1 MTAPTHITFGAFCYF
16 VTAAAMQWPVTTG
29 AVATAAFGSLLPD
42 IDLPTSAVGR
52 PLFPISR
59 ALNEQ
64 IGHRTL
70 THSVIGI
77 LLLVM
82 ILLPLFLLAPL
93 IFWALVIGY
102 FSHLLIDTENKAGIE
117 LLYPAKL
124 RAWFFKDERY
134 RITVGSREET
144 ILLAVLVVFTLAFF
158 PVTIRGFTGTMHYL
172 LGDTGSAVTDF
183 YRFMP
188 NHQVIAT
195 VAAIDTISQEEIRG
209 EFPVLGANGN
219 NAILIKQDGKLRE
232 VGPSGHLRPERV
244 RLRQGVPHKLVEQ
257 EIEMGGHV
265 FQEIEPFV
273 KDHEVYLFGTLHVV
287 TDKNPLVR
295 VDSFNPIRRS
305 GSTLVLEYA
314 TYNDLIVQGFHLTP
328 VEQGTLLLKFALS
341 PEAAVKPVS
350 LTTPQGSVATFNVK
364 VKDLTDLTV
373 SLNTM
378 IKKGDVLVRDRI
390 AERELTAIKAESVD
404 AKEQWKEQQRITAAE
419 LADLRGKVATED
431 GVLHRLQER
440 HAVYSGAADLFTKE
454 RKQLSAEIEAQETK
468 LSGLRSDLAQREMKQ
483 RVDALQHENKLRDL
497 AGRHAKLE
505 AETVVF
511 STVTGT
517 VIGMETEH
525 GAESITVKLAV
536 ATTKENDS
544 GQGTRGN
551 EDGKI
556 R

>member
-1 MTAPTHITFGAFCYF
+1 MTAPTHITFGALCYF

-29 AVATAAFGSLLPD
+29 AVATAALGSLLPD

-52 PLFPISR
+52 PLFPIAR
-59 ALNEQ
+59 AINEQ
-64 IGHRTL
+64 LGHRTL
-70 THSVIGI
+70 THSIVGI
-77 LLLVM
+77 LLLVL

-93 IFWALVIGY
+93 IFWALLIGY
-102 FSHLLIDTENKAGIE
+102 FSHLLIDTKNKAGIE

-195 VAAIDTISQEEIRG
+195 VAAIDTLSQEEIRG
-209 EFPVLGANGN
+209 DFLVLGANGN
-219 NAILIKQDGKLRE
+219 NAIIIKQDGKLRE

-244 RLRQGVPHKLVEQ
+244 RLRQGTPHKLVEQ
-257 EIEMGGHV
+257 EIEMGGHIL
-265 FQEIEPFV
+265 QEIEPFV
-273 KDHEVYLFGTLHVV
+273 KDQQVWLFGTLHVV
-287 TDKNPLVR
+287 TEKNPLVR
-295 VDSFNPIRRS
+295 VDAFNPLRRS

-314 TYNDLIVQGFHLTP
+314 TYDDLVAQGFHLTP
-328 VEQGTLLLKFALS
+328 VEQGTLLRKFALS

-364 VKDLTDLTV
+364 VRDLADLTV
-373 SLNTM
+373 NLNMT
-378 IKKGDVLVRDRI
+378 IKKGDVLVRDR
-390 AERELTAIKAESVD
+390 AAARELEAVKAEIAGV
-404 AKEQWKEQQRITAAE
+404 KEQWTETQHIAAAE
-419 LADLRGKVATED
+419 LADLRGKSTKEE
-431 GVLHRLQER
+431 GVLRRLQER
-440 HAVYSGAADLFTKE
+440 HTVYGTAADLFAKE
-454 RKQLSAEIEAQETK
+454 RKQLGAEIEAQETK
-468 LSGLRSDLAQREMKQ
+468 LSGLRSDLSQREMKQ

-497 AGRHAKLE
+497 TGRQAKLE
-505 AETVVF
+505 TEAVTF

-536 ATTKENDS
+536 STRKE
-544 GQGTRGN
+544 
-551 EDGKI
+551 EDHAARK
-556 R
+556 

>member
-1 MTAPTHITFGAFCYF
+1 MTAPTHITFGALCYF

-52 PLFPISR
+52 PLFPIAR
-59 ALNEQ
+59 ILNEQ
-64 IGHRTL
+64 LGHRTL
-70 THSVIGI
+70 SHSIVGI
-77 LLLVM
+77 LLLVL

-93 IFWALVIGY
+93 IFWALVVGY
-102 FSHLLIDTENKAGIE
+102 LSHLLIDTENKAGIE
-117 LLYPAKL
+117 LLYPSQL
-124 RAWFFKDERY
+124 RAWFFRDERY

-144 ILLAVLVVFTLAFF
+144 ILLAFLLVGTLAFF
-158 PVTIRGFTGTMHYL
+158 PVTIRGFTGTLHYL

-209 EFPVLGANGN
+209 DFLVLGANGN

-244 RLRQGVPHKLVEQ
+244 RLREGAPHKLVEQ
-257 EIEMGGHV
+257 EIEMGGHILR
-265 FQEIEPFV
+265 EIEPFV
-273 KDHEVYLFGTLHVV
+273 TDQQVWLFGTLHVV

-295 VDSFNPIRRS
+295 VDAFNPIRRS
-305 GSTLVLEYA
+305 GSSLVLEYA
-314 TYNDLIVQGFHLTP
+314 TYEDLVTQGFHLTP
-328 VEQGTLLLKFALS
+328 VEQGTLILKFAL
-341 PEAAVKPVS
+341 PTDAVVRPVT

-364 VKDLTDLTV
+364 VKDLADLTV
-373 SLNTM
+373 SLNTTL
-378 IKKGDVLVRDRI
+378 KKGDVLVRDRI
-390 AERELTAIKAESVD
+390 AARELEAVKEEIAGV
-404 AKEQWKEQQRITAAE
+404 KEQWHEQQRITAAE
-419 LADLRGKVATED
+419 LADLRDKVAKEES
-431 GVLHRLQER
+431 VLHRLQER
-440 HAVYSGAADLFTKE
+440 HAVYSNAADLFAKE
-454 RKQLSAEIEAQETK
+454 RKQLGVEIEAQETK
-468 LSGLRSDLAQREMKQ
+468 VSGLRSDLSQREMKQ
-483 RVDALQHENKLRDL
+483 RVDALQQQDKLRDL

-511 STVTGT
+511 STISGT

-536 ATTKENDS
+536 AMVKEKDHAERN
-544 GQGTRGN
+544 
-551 EDGKI
+551 
-556 R
+556 

>member
-1 MTAPTHITFGAFCYF
+1 MTAPTHITFGALCYF
-16 VTAAAMQWPVTTG
+16 VTAAVMQWPVTTG
-29 AVATAAFGSLLPD
+29 AVATAALGSLLPD

-52 PLFPISR
+52 PLFPIAR
-59 ALNEQ
+59 AINEQ
-64 IGHRTL
+64 LGHRTL
-70 THSVIGI
+70 THSIVGV

-93 IFWALVIGY
+93 IFWALLVGY

-124 RAWFFKDERY
+124 RAWFFHDERY

-195 VAAIDTISQEEIRG
+195 VAAIDTLSQEEIRG
-209 EFPVLGANGN
+209 DFLVLGANGN
-219 NAILIKQDGKLRE
+219 NAIIIKQDGKLRE

-244 RLRQGVPHKLVEQ
+244 RLRQGTPHKLVEQ
-257 EIEMGGHV
+257 EIEMGGHIL
-265 FQEIEPFV
+265 QEIEPFV
-273 KDHEVYLFGTLHVV
+273 KDQQVWLFGTLHVV
-287 TDKNPLVR
+287 TEKNPLVR
-295 VDSFNPIRRS
+295 VDAFNPIRRS
-305 GSTLVLEYA
+305 DSTLVLEYA
-314 TYNDLIVQGFHLTP
+314 TYSDLVAQGFHLTP
-328 VEQGTLLLKFALS
+328 VEQGTLLLKFALP

-364 VKDLTDLTV
+364 VKDLADLTV
-373 SLNTM
+373 GLNAT
-378 IKKGDVLVRDRI
+378 IKKGDVLVRDR
-390 AERELTAIKAESVD
+390 AAARELEAIKAEIASV
-404 AKEQWKEQQRITAAE
+404 KEQWQEQQRIAAAE
-419 LADLRGKVATED
+419 LADLRGKRTKEE
-431 GVLHRLQER
+431 GVLRRLQER
-440 HAVYSGAADLFTKE
+440 HTVYGNAADLFAKE
-454 RKQLSAEIEAQETK
+454 RKQLGVEIEAQETK
-468 LSGLRSDLAQREMKQ
+468 LSGLRSDLSQREMKQ

-497 AGRHAKLE
+497 AGRQAKLE
-505 AETVVF
+505 TEAVTF

-525 GAESITVKLAV
+525 SAESITVKLAV
-536 ATTKENDS
+536 TTTKEGVR
-544 GQGTRGN
+544 GQGQQGS
-551 EDGKI
+551 EDGKN

>member
-1 MTAPTHITFGAFCYF
+1 MTAPTHITFGILSYF

-52 PLFPISR
+52 PLFPIAR
-59 ALNEQ
+59 VINEQ
-64 IGHRTL
+64 LGHRTL
-70 THSVIGI
+70 THSIVGI
-77 LLLVM
+77 LLLVL

-93 IFWALVIGY
+93 IFWALLIGY

-117 LLYPAKL
+117 LLYPSQL
-124 RAWFFKDERY
+124 RAWFFRDERY

-144 ILLAVLVVFTLAFF
+144 ILLAFLLVGTLAFF

-188 NHQVIAT
+188 SHQVIAT
-195 VAAIDTISQEEIRG
+195 VAAIDTLSQEEIRG
-209 EFPVLGANGN
+209 DFLVLGANGN

-244 RLRQGVPHKLVEQ
+244 RLREGAPHKLVEQ
-257 EIEMGGHV
+257 EIEMGGHILR
-265 FQEIEPFV
+265 EIEPFV
-273 KDHEVYLFGTLHVV
+273 TDHQVWLFGTLHVV

-295 VDSFNPIRRS
+295 VDAFNPIRRS

-314 TYNDLIVQGFHLTP
+314 TYDDLVTQGFHLTP
-328 VEQGTLLLKFALS
+328 VEQGTLLLKFAL
-341 PEAAVKPVS
+341 PPDAVVRPVT

-364 VKDLTDLTV
+364 VKDLADLTV
-373 SLNTM
+373 SLNAT
-378 IKKGDVLVRDRI
+378 IKKGDVLVRDR
-390 AERELTAIKAESVD
+390 AAARELDAVKAESAGV
-404 AKEQWKEQQRITAAE
+404 KEQWQEQQRITAAE
-419 LADLRGKVATED
+419 LTDLRDKVAKEES
-431 GVLHRLQER
+431 VLRRLQER
-440 HAVYSGAADLFTKE
+440 HAVYSGAADLLAKE
-454 RKQLSAEIEAQETK
+454 RKQLSTEIEAQETK
-468 LSGLRSDLAQREMKQ
+468 VSGLCSDLSQREMKQ
-483 RVDALQHENKLRDL
+483 RVDALQQQDKLRDL
-497 AGRHAKLE
+497 AGRQAKLK
-505 AETVVF
+505 AEVAVF

-536 ATTKENDS
+536 ATVKEKDHAE
-544 GQGTRGN
+544 R
-551 EDGKI
+551 E
-556 R
+556 

>member
-1 MTAPTHITFGAFCYF
+1 MTAPTHITFGALCYF
-16 VTAAAMQWPVTTG
+16 VTAAVMQWPVTTG
-29 AVATAAFGSLLPD
+29 AVATAALGSLLPD

-70 THSVIGI
+70 THSIIGI

-93 IFWALVIGY
+93 IFWALVVGY

-124 RAWFFKDERY
+124 RAWFFRDERY

-144 ILLAVLVVFTLAFF
+144 ILLAVLVVF
-158 PVTIRGFTGTMHYL
+158 
-172 LGDTGSAVTDF
+172 TDF

-209 EFPVLGANGN
+209 DFLVLGANGN
-219 NAILIKQDGKLRE
+219 NAIIIKQDGKLRE

-244 RLRQGVPHKLVEQ
+244 RLRQGTPHKLVEQ
-257 EIEMGGHV
+257 EIEMGGHIL
-265 FQEIEPFV
+265 QEIEPFV
-273 KDHEVYLFGTLHVV
+273 KDQQVWLFGTLHVV

-295 VDSFNPIRRS
+295 VDAFNPIRRS
-305 GSTLVLEYA
+305 GSTLVMEYA
-314 TYNDLIVQGFHLTP
+314 TYDDLVTQGFHLTP
-328 VEQGTLLLKFALS
+328 VEQGTLLLKFALP
-341 PEAAVKPVS
+341 PEASIRPVS
-350 LTTPQGSVATFNVK
+350 LTSSQGSVAVFNVK
-364 VKDLTDLTV
+364 LKDLADLAVGLGST
-373 SLNTM
+373 
-378 IKKGDVLVRDRI
+378 IKKGETLVRDRI
-390 AERELTAIKAESVD
+390 AARELEAVKAESVGTR
-404 AKEQWKEQQRITAAE
+404 AQWQEQQRITAAE
-419 LADLRGKVATED
+419 LADLQGKVAKEEA
-431 GVLHRLQER
+431 VLRRLQER
-440 HAVYSGAADLFTKE
+440 HAVYSGAADLFAKE

-497 AGRHAKLE
+497 AGRQAKLE

-525 GAESITVKLAV
+525 GAESIIVKLAV
-536 ATTKENDS
+536 ATIKTERGDRDREKAGRSLSDGSVSAKED
-544 GQGTRGN
+544 THAAR
-551 EDGKI
+551 E
-556 R
+556 

>member
-1 MTAPTHITFGAFCYF
+1 MTAPTHVTFGAFCYF
-16 VTAAAMQWPVTTG
+16 VTAAVMQWPVTTG
-29 AVATAAFGSLLPD
+29 AVVTAALGSLLPD

-93 IFWALVIGY
+93 IFWALLIGY

-124 RAWFFKDERY
+124 RAWFFRDERY

-188 NHQVIAT
+188 SHQVIAT

-209 EFPVLGANGN
+209 DFLVLGANGD
-219 NAILIKQDGKLRE
+219 NAILIKQNGKLRE

-244 RLRQGVPHKLVEQ
+244 RLREGTPHKLVEQ
-257 EIEMGGHV
+257 ELEMGGHV
-265 FQEIEPFV
+265 LQEIEPFV
-273 KDHEVYLFGTLHVV
+273 KDHEVWLFGTLHVV

-295 VDSFNPIRRS
+295 VDAFNPVRRS

-314 TYNDLIVQGFHLTP
+314 TYEDLVTQGFHLTP
-328 VEQGTLLLKFALS
+328 VEQGTLLLKFAL
-341 PEAAVKPVS
+341 PPDAAIHPVS

-364 VKDLTDLTV
+364 VKDLADLTV
-373 SLNTM
+373 SLNAT

-390 AERELTAIKAESVD
+390 AARELEAVKAESVG
-404 AKEQWKEQQRITAAE
+404 ARAQWQEQQRITTAE
-419 LADLRGKVATED
+419 LSDLRGKVTTED
-431 GVLHRLQER
+431 GVLRRLQER
-440 HAVYSGAADLFTKE
+440 HTVYSKAADLFAKE
-454 RKQLSAEIEAQETK
+454 RKQLGAEIEAQEAK
-468 LSGLRSDLAQREMKQ
+468 LSGLRSDLSQREMKQ
-483 RVDALQHENKLRDL
+483 RVDALQYEDKLRDL
-497 AGRHAKLE
+497 AGRQAKLE

-536 ATTKENDS
+536 ATTKEHES
-544 GQGTRGN
+544 GQGKRGS
-551 EDGKI
+551 EDGKS

>member
-1 MTAPTHITFGAFCYF
+1 MTAPTHITFGALCYF

-42 IDLPTSAVGR
+42 IDLPTSMVGR
-52 PLFPISR
+52 PLFPIAR
-59 ALNEQ
+59 VLNEQ
-64 IGHRTL
+64 LGHRTL
-70 THSVIGI
+70 THSIVGI
-77 LLLVM
+77 LLLVI

-93 IFWALVIGY
+93 IFWALLVGY

-117 LLYPAKL
+117 LLYPSQL
-124 RAWFFKDERY
+124 RAWFFRDERY

-144 ILLAVLVVFTLAFF
+144 ILLAFLLVGTLAFF

-209 EFPVLGANGN
+209 DFLVLGANGN
-219 NAILIKQDGKLRE
+219 NALIIKQDGKLRE

-244 RLRQGVPHKLVEQ
+244 RLREGAPHKLVEQ
-257 EIEMGGHV
+257 EIEMGGHILR
-265 FQEIEPFV
+265 EIEPFV
-273 KDHEVYLFGTLHVV
+273 KEQQVWLFGTLHVV

-295 VDSFNPIRRS
+295 VDAFNPIRRS

-314 TYNDLIVQGFHLTP
+314 TYEDLVTQGFHLTP
-328 VEQGTLLLKFALS
+328 VEQGTLILKFAL
-341 PEAAVKPVS
+341 PTDAVVRPVT

-364 VKDLTDLTV
+364 VKDLADLTV
-373 SLNTM
+373 SLNTTL
-378 IKKGDVLVRDRI
+378 KKGDVLVRDRT
-390 AERELTAIKAESVD
+390 AARELEAVKAEIAGV
-404 AKEQWKEQQRITAAE
+404 KEQWQEQQRITAAE
-419 LADLRGKVATED
+419 LADLRDKVAKEES
-431 GVLHRLQER
+431 VLHRLQER
-440 HAVYSGAADLFTKE
+440 HAVYSGATDLFAKE
-454 RKQLSAEIEAQETK
+454 RKQLGAEIEAQETK
-468 LSGLRSDLAQREMKQ
+468 VSGLRSDLSQREMKQ
-483 RVDALQHENKLRDL
+483 RVDALQQQDKLRDL

-505 AETVVF
+505 AEAVVF

-525 GAESITVKLAV
+525 GAENITVKLAV
-536 ATTKENDS
+536 ATF
-544 GQGTRGN
+544 
-551 EDGKI
+551 
-556 R
+556 

>member
-1 MTAPTHITFGAFCYF
+1 MTAPTHITFGALCYF
-16 VTAAAMQWPVTTG
+16 VTAAAMQWPVTTS
-29 AVATAAFGSLLPD
+29 AVATAALGSLLPD

-93 IFWALVIGY
+93 IFWALVVGY
-102 FSHLLIDTENKAGIE
+102 LSHLLIDTENKAGIE

-124 RAWFFKDERY
+124 RAWFFRDERY

-144 ILLAVLVVFTLAFF
+144 ILLAFLLVGTLAFF

-209 EFPVLGANGN
+209 DFPVLGANGN
-219 NAILIKQDGKLRE
+219 NALIIKQDGKLRE

-244 RLRQGVPHKLVEQ
+244 RLRQGTPHKLVEQ
-257 EIEMGGHV
+257 EIEMGGHML
-265 FQEIEPFV
+265 QEIEPFV
-273 KDHEVYLFGTLHVV
+273 KDQQVWLFGALHVV
-287 TDKNPLVR
+287 TEKNPLVR
-295 VDSFNPIRRS
+295 VDAFNPLRRS

-314 TYNDLIVQGFHLTP
+314 TYEDLLTQGFHLTP

-364 VKDLTDLTV
+364 VRDLADLTV
-373 SLNTM
+373 SLNTT
-378 IKKGDVLVRDRI
+378 IKKGDVLVRDR
-390 AERELTAIKAESVD
+390 AAARELEAVKAEI
-404 AKEQWKEQQRITAAE
+404 AGTKEQWTETQRIAAAE
-419 LADLRGKVATED
+419 LADLRGKITKEE
-431 GVLHRLQER
+431 GVVRRLQER
-440 HAVYSGAADLFTKE
+440 HTVYGNAADLFAKE
-454 RKQLSAEIEAQETK
+454 RKQLGAEIEAQETK

-497 AGRHAKLE
+497 AGRRTKLE
-505 AETVVF
+505 TEAVTF
-511 STVTGT
+511 ATVTGT

-536 ATTKENDS
+536 ATVKTT
-544 GQGTRGN
+544 Q
-551 EDGKI
+551 
-556 R
+556 

>member
-1 MTAPTHITFGAFCYF
+1 MTASTHITFGVLSYF

-52 PLFPISR
+52 PLYPIAR
-59 ALNEQ
+59 VINEQ
-64 IGHRTL
+64 LGHRTL
-70 THSVIGI
+70 THSIVGI
-77 LLLVM
+77 FLLVL
-82 ILLPLFLLAPL
+82 ILFPLFLLAPL
-93 IFWALVIGY
+93 IFWALLIGY

-195 VAAIDTISQEEIRG
+195 VAAIDTLSQEEIRG
-209 EFPVLGANGN
+209 DFLVLGANGN

-244 RLRQGVPHKLVEQ
+244 RLRQGTPHKLVEQ
-257 EIEMGGHV
+257 EIEMGGHIL
-265 FQEIEPFV
+265 QEIEPFV

-295 VDSFNPIRRS
+295 VDAFNPIRRS

-314 TYNDLIVQGFHLTP
+314 TYCDLVTQGFHLTP
-328 VEQGTLLLKFALS
+328 VEQGTLLLKFALP
-341 PEAAVKPVS
+341 PEAAVKPVG

-364 VKDLTDLTV
+364 VKDLADLTV
-373 SLNTM
+373 SLNTA
-378 IKKGDVLVRDRI
+378 IKKGDVLVRDS
-390 AERELTAIKAESVD
+390 AAARELEAVKAETAGV
-404 AKEQWKEQQRITAAE
+404 KEQWQEQQRITAAE
-419 LADLRGKVATED
+419 LADLRAKVDREES
-431 GVLHRLQER
+431 VLRRLHER
-440 HAVYSGAADLFTKE
+440 HVVYSGAAELLAKE
-454 RKQLSAEIEAQETK
+454 RKQLGIEIEAQELK
-468 LSGLRSDLAQREMKQ
+468 VSGLRSDL
-483 RVDALQHENKLRDL
+483 
-497 AGRHAKLE
+497 
-505 AETVVF
+505 
-511 STVTGT
+511 S
-517 VIGMETEH
+517 
-525 GAESITVKLAV
+525 
-536 ATTKENDS
+536 
-544 GQGTRGN
+544 
-551 EDGKI
+551 
-556 R
+556 